1 MQTNED
7 SPELEDELYEHFSF
21 EVPKGQLLLRIDKFL
36 MNLIPNATRNKI
48 QQAAENG
55 NILVKKENLVGLLNK
70 KLTWIVPLL
79 YEKIFNLFIVFK
91 VNVFDVDKP

>member
-7 SPELEDELYEHFSF
+7 SPELEDELYEHFRF

-48 QQAAENG
+48 QQAATNG
-55 NILVKKENLVGLLNK
+55 DI
-70 KLTWIVPLL
+70 
-79 YEKIFNLFIVFK
+79 Y
-91 VNVFDVDKP
+91 VNDAPV